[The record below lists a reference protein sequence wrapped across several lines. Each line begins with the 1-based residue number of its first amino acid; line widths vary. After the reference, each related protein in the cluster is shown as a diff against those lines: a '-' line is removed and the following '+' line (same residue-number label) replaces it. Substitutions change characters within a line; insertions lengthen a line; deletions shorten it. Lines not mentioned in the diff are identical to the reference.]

1 MLLGAEVEAGGSLLE
16 VVVEPERLELV
27 LLEAGHDVGHHLS
40 EALEL
45 GLADEWVFLGVFL
58 EAFVSCFWL

>member
-1 MLLGAEVEAGGSLLE
+1 MLLGAEVDAGSSFLE
-16 VVVEPERLELV
+16 VVVEKERLELV

-45 GLADEWVFLGVFL
+45 GLAGELVFIGDVF
-58 EAFVSCFWL
+58 EAFVSGFWL